1 MRVAFAS
8 RLRLVLVLLLAV
20 SGPALGEKMTGDKLF
35 DAFRQDERG
44 FIRAVA
50 EGHLGDALAQA
61 ARLPG
66 GVNVTGTGA
75 ETALLVAVS
84 GLDRAMVSGLLKA
97 GANPD
102 GGTANAPLAV
112 AVRAKDLT
120 VAKLLLAG
128 GANPDGRGGSRT
140 ALHEAALMGAQHAIE
155 LLLSSG
161 ANINATDAVGGT
173 PVLMAAGAD
182 HWAAVDLL
190 LDHGASVWAHSTSG
204 LTLGLYAATSRL
216 LPTSDEGK
224 ALALVV
230 NKLKGK
236 RFPWPPP
243 MPEAVRE
250 AVANN
255 TWPQK

>member
-1 MRVAFAS
+1 M
-8 RLRLVLVLLLAV
+8 LVLLLAV

-61 ARLPG
+61 AKLPD
-66 GVNVTGTGA
+66 GVNVTGTGG

-84 GLDRAMVSGLLKA
+84 GLDRFMVSGLLKA

-120 VAKLLLAG
+120 VAKLLIAG
-128 GANPDGRGGSRT
+128 GADPDGRSGSRT
-140 ALHEAALMGAQHAIE
+140 ALHEAAMMGAQPAID

-161 ANINATDAVGGT
+161 ANINSTDGVGGT
-173 PVLMAAGAD
+173 PILMAAGAD
-182 HWAAVDLL
+182 HWTAVDLL

-204 LTLGLYAATSRL
+204 LTLGLYATSSRL

-224 ALALVV
+224 ALALVIT
-230 NKLKGK
+230 KLKGR

-243 MPEAVRE
+243 TPEAVLQ
-250 AVANN
+250 AVANH
-255 TWPQK
+255 TWPRT